1 MKVNSFDI
9 LNLRIAFLT
18 AGAPDRSTQ
27 GLMMQS
33 NVSPYKANMKA
44 LVPVSREYFSNVQYS
59 KLYTTWKTIVLNAN
73 KNTAI
78 NPVLAVTKFLFLSL
92 KYLEFRNLG
101 GSVKLQIEKKITQFP
116 GSNSVLCLL
125 RFT

>member
-1 MKVNSFDI
+1 MTVFLSPTLKVIFFDI

-73 KNTAI
+73 KNTAM
-78 NPVLAVTKFLFLSL
+78 NPVLAVTKFPFLSL
-92 KYLEFRNLG
+92 KYCF
-101 GSVKLQIEKKITQFP
+101 IYYY
-116 GSNSVLCLL
+116 CY
-125 RFT
+125 